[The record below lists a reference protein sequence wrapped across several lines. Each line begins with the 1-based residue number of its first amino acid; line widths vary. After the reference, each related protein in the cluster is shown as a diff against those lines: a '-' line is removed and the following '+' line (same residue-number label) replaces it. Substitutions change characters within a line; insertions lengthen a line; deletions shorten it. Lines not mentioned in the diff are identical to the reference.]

1 VSGVG
6 TFTLQADGRAQAS
19 QNSGLSNI
27 SLADIPS
34 YGLVNFRVMWES
46 EDEQFNVQAF
56 VTNAFKKTYFNGVS
70 DANLGD
76 GTLLTQLG
84 EPRLWGVKLGVNF

>member
-1 VSGVG
+1 
-6 TFTLQADGRAQAS
+6 
-19 QNSGLSNI
+19 LSNI

-46 EDEQFNVQAF
+46 EDQRFNVQAF

-70 DANLGD
+70 DANLGA
-76 GTLLTQLG
+76 GSLLTQVG
-84 EPRLWGVKLGVNF
+84 EPRLWGVKFGANF